1 MKISKAFNMYRINV
15 LQARGFA
22 QSTIDNY
29 EYTALSLIRF
39 FGDIPLRRIK
49 IVDIA
54 EWRAYIGSSCCSDT
68 VGMRASHLR
77 RVLQYLKK
85 HRYRVLDYSEIE
97 LPKRAKAKTKYLTA
111 AEIEEFIDVVGRRC
125 RGYSHV
131 NRLRNVAIVRLL
143 ATSGVRVG
151 ELCALNRDD
160 IRDGSFE
167 VVGKSKDPR
176 LCFVNSKTLKAI
188 DEYLALRTDDLPAL
202 FLSNQ
207 GPRDR
212 ITTDSVRRIFFFACL
227 NSRFEDITP
236 HTIRHSFATKALDRG
251 IDIRY
256 VGEMLG
262 HQNINTT
269 KRYTHCT
276 NTKLQQLH
284 AQAML

>member
-1 MKISKAFNMYRINV
+1 MKISKAFNMYRVNV

-29 EYTALSLIRF
+29 EYTARSLIRF

-49 IVDIA
+49 IADIA
-54 EWRAYIGSSCCSDT
+54 EWRVYIGSSCCSDT

-111 AEIEEFIDVVGRRC
+111 AEIEEFIGVVGRRC

-167 VVGKSKDPR
+167 VVGKSKDSRP
-176 LCFVNSKTLKAI
+176 CFVNSKTLKAI

-207 GPRDR
+207 GLCDR

-227 NSRFEDITP
+227 NSRFKDITP

-284 AQAML
+284 AKAML

>member
-22 QSTIDNY
+22 QSTIANY

-49 IVDIA
+49 IADIA

-167 VVGKSKDPR
+167 VVGKSKDSR